1 MELEE
6 DIALDSDARRSLLLS
21 KRACVLSLL
30 LAGAGPSYAVQGN
43 LENPAANGNVSG
55 IGVVSGWVCDAALI
69 EIVFDNGAP
78 KTASYGTARGD
89 TAAVCGDTDNG
100 FGLLW
105 NYALVGQGQH
115 RVRAYADGVLFADR
129 QFTVGTL
136 GGETFVTGASGSYT
150 LPGFPDSSTQTTIV
164 WNQSAQNFTI
174 TGTQTISGPG
184 GTVSLPGLWQ
194 GRMVYDRASPGST
207 CYDANISLTV
217 VDDAFCADE
226 VIDSVTVAR
235 DGGGVDSYTFPA
247 CDGEIQN
254 GLSTEDIFVF
264 SEEITFALQFGNDG
278 TAAGTWT
285 SNNGSCFGTW
295 SLFKQ

>member
-1 MELEE
+1 MELRKK
-6 DIALDSDARRSLLLS
+6 ITLDSDVRWPVLLS
-21 KRACVLSLL
+21 RRGCILSLL
-30 LAGAGPSYAVQGN
+30 LVGAGPSYAVEGN
-43 LENPAANGNVSG
+43 LENPRANSNVSG
-55 IGVVSGWVCDAALI
+55 IGVVSGWVCDAELI
-69 EIVFDNGAP
+69 EIAFDNNPP
-78 KTASYGTARGD
+78 KTAAYGTARGD
-89 TAAVCGDTDNG
+89 TATVCGDTNNG

-105 NYALVGQGQH
+105 NYALVGQGLH
-115 RVRAYADGVLFADR
+115 RIRAYADGVLFADR

-136 GGETFVTGASGSYT
+136 GGETFVTGASGNYT
-150 LPGFPDSSTQTTIV
+150 LTGFPDPSTQTTIV

-174 TGTQTISGPG
+174 TGTQAISGPG
-184 GTVSLPGLWQ
+184 ETVSLPGLWE

-207 CYDANISLTV
+207 CYDANISLNV
-217 VDDAFCADE
+217 VDDAFCGDE

-264 SEEITFALQFGNDG
+264 SQEITFALQFGNDG
-278 TAAGTWT
+278 TANGTWT
-285 SNNGSCFGTW
+285 SNNGACYGSW